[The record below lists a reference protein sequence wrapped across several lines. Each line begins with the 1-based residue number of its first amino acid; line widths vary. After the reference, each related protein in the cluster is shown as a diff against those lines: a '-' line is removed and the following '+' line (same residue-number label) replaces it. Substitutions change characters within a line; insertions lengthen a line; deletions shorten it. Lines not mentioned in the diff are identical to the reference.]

1 MEDDEKKCPFCAEL
15 IKSEAVKCKHC
26 GSTLAG
32 VGVPLGA
39 AETKSGAKNGIGP
52 LGWTVLAVIAGGGA
66 FLGFGAYISSTPEGK
81 ARSQSRAAIDLCH
94 EERDKQPRGTSTW
107 QFVDKACK
115 KLEQDLRNGKPSAV
129 SANPEPNYPAPEGRR
144 PTVKVGQMT
153 APLKEKAFLR
163 ESPDIQARVVREVS
177 PGQTL
182 VVHEIRDGWIQVS
195 EDKSH
200 QEWAI
205 PDLLDW

>member
-15 IKSEAVKCKHC
+15 IKSEAIKCKHC

-32 VGVPLGA
+32 AGVPLSA
-39 AETKSGAKNGIGP
+39 AETKSGPKKGIGA

-66 FLGFGAYISSTPEGK
+66 FLGFGAYIGSTPEGK

-94 EERDKQPRGTSTW
+94 EERDKQPRSTSTW
-107 QFVDKACK
+107 HFVDKACK
-115 KLEQDLRNGKPSAV
+115 KLEQDLRNGKHAAV
-129 SANPEPNYPAPEGRR
+129 SANSEPNYPAPEGRQ

-153 APLKEKAFLR
+153 APLKAKVFLR
-163 ESPDIQARVVREVS
+163 ETPDIQARVVREAS
-177 PGQTL
+177 PGETL
-182 VVHEIRDGWIQVS
+182 VVHEISDGWIQVS
-195 EDKSH
+195 EDKSR